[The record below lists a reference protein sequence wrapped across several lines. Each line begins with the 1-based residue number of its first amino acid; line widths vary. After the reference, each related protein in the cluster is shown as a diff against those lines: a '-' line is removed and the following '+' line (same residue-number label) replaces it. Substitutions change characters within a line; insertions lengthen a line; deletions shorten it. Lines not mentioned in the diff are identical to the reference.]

1 MKEDKRKLS
10 DSMQEWLEVFK
21 YPALQRTSYDR
32 LEVTAVAQIYPK
44 LGVRMTTEA
53 YADTQQRG

>member
-1 MKEDKRKLS
+1 MKEDKRKLK

-32 LEVTAVAQIYPK
+32 L
-44 LGVRMTTEA
+44 
-53 YADTQQRG
+53 